1 MTRSA
6 RIAVFSSGF
15 SVLGLLLM
23 LASCA
28 PQATSTPT
36 AVLVS
41 PPTLE
46 PAPTPPLASDTSNLT
61 DFTPLIR
68 IDRVA
73 HRVEF
78 TAISVLDVGF
88 LEQLVCQHGTR
99 EHESL
104 FAFEGNASDVH
115 AALLLAG
122 FEAGTPGRWR
132 EEHHADGTTTYV
144 GIAPTGSDVLV
155 EVRLADGSTQR
166 IDWFIRAAVVGTDP
180 NAIAAFKF
188 NFGGSRFHRDRRTG
202 VERYVADGSG
212 SLIGLVTFGD
222 ETIGCAEVTSDQ
234 ASLATPLWEVFTER
248 MPTLG
253 SRVTV
258 LLSLPPPS
266 EPTAPSPVA
275 TSLGGRD
282 LKHGNEERQ

>member
-1 MTRSA
+1 MMRTA
-6 RIAVFSSGF
+6 RIAVFSSDF

-36 AVLVS
+36 AVLVK

-46 PAPTPPLASDTSNLT
+46 PAPTQPLASDTSNFT

-78 TAISVLDVGF
+78 TAVSVLDVGF
-88 LEQLVCQHGTR
+88 LEHGTR

-132 EEHHADGTTTYV
+132 EVHHADGTTTYV

-166 IDWFIRAAVVGTDP
+166 IDWFIRAAVIGADP

-258 LLSLPPPS
+258 LLSLPPPR
-266 EPTAPSPVA
+266 EVA
-275 TSLGGRD
+275 ATNPDATWLGGRD
-282 LKHGNEERQ
+282 LEERR